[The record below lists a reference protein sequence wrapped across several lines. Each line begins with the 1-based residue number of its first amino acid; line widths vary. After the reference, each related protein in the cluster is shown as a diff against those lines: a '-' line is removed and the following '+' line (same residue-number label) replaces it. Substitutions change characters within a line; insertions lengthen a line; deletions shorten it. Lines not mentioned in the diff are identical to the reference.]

1 LCWDLQTVGRDKQ
14 QSLKDLNKRL
24 KHCALA
30 NGSSPPATPMREPG
44 SFARC
49 TPSPAIDIIGPHG
62 PHVHVPGGP
71 VNMASSSVVRLCS
84 GQKIDGITVTT
95 LRHSHPLLI

>member
-1 LCWDLQTVGRDKQ
+1 MQTVGRDKQ

-62 PHVHVPGGP
+62 SQGAHVHMPGAP
-71 VNMASSSVVRLCS
+71 ANMAPSSVVRLCS